1 MFWVWV
7 VSFYLTTSVSAAAFF
22 EGDEGGAVSGLVT
35 DPAGAVLIGAR
46 VLVTQQPGGQAR
58 EVATDKQGRYA
69 LKDLPQGRYTVEAQA
84 QGFLS
89 LSREVS
95 LSAGEQAKVD
105 FVLPLPTFGE
115 SVLVTARAGT
125 DLERVAG
132 GSSVVPPAEIE
143 QSRAV
148 NLKDALGFT
157 PGVLAQSRFGADES
171 QLSVRG
177 SGLRNNF
184 HLRGINLLIN
194 SIPYQDADGFSDFES
209 LELMATERIEVWK
222 GANALRFGGNSMGG
236 AINFV
241 TPTGLTAPRLQLRLQ
256 GGSFGTFKGQ
266 LATGG
271 RRGSLRHYLSFSDTE
286 LDGYRAHS
294 QQGRQRFFGNF
305 GFTLD
310 ERTDLRVDLVYA
322 NVSEKLPGSL
332 TAAEFQADPQQADP
346 VNVAQDW
353 GRFYDFVR
361 AGVGL
366 TRRLGA
372 GQELEL
378 IAFGQYRNMDHPIFL
393 VLDQDGRTFGAEV
406 RYRVE
411 GSLGGRADR
420 LVLGF
425 APQVGDIS
433 ERRYVNLNGQRGPLV
448 ALFGTEALNYGFY
461 FENQLDLA
469 PQLTFIAGGRVD
481 RATRRFE
488 DRFLADGDRS
498 DERVYSA
505 FSPRFGL
512 LFRAG
517 ETQIFG
523 NLSRS
528 YEPPL
533 LLELTSFGAPGF
545 LDLKAQDAWQYEVG
559 TRGRRTDRLSW
570 DFSFFDVEIEDEIL
584 NVNVTPFPF
593 APFTIPSYRNAP
605 KTRHLGVE
613 LGGEVGLG
621 RSALA
626 ANDRLR
632 LRLAYTWSRFRF
644 VEDPAYTGKFLPGAP
659 PHILRSEL
667 RYEHPRGIWVA
678 PMLDWCPASYFVDS
692 ANTARNE
699 AYAVVNLKAG
709 YEGRKLGLY
718 FELQNLTDRLYSASV
733 QVDNALGRYY
743 EPTAGRSA
751 YLGLRYRF

>member
-1 MFWVWV
+1 M
-7 VSFYLTTSVSAAAFF
+7 
-22 EGDEGGAVSGLVT
+22 
-35 DPAGAVLIGAR
+35 
-46 VLVTQQPGGQAR
+46 
-58 EVATDKQGRYA
+58 
-69 LKDLPQGRYTVEAQA
+69 
-84 QGFLS
+84 
-89 LSREVS
+89 
-95 LSAGEQAKVD
+95 
-105 FVLPLPTFGE
+105 LPLPTFGE

-125 DLERVAG
+125 DLERVPG

-222 GANALRFGGNSMGG
+222 EANALRFGGNSMGG

-241 TPTGLTAPRLQLRLQ
+241 TPTGLTAPRLPLRLQ

-266 LATGG
+266 LAAGG

-286 LDGYRAHS
+286 PDGYREHS

-332 TAAEFQADPQQADP
+332 TAAEFQANPQQADP

-366 TRRLGA
+366 TRRLGDH
-372 GQELEL
+372 QELEL

-393 VLDQDGRTFGAEV
+393 VLDQDARTFGGEI

-411 GSLGGRADR
+411 GSLAGRADR

-425 APQVGDIS
+425 APLLGDIS
-433 ERRYVNLNGQRGPLV
+433 ERRYVNLSGQRGPLV

-461 FENQLDLA
+461 FENQIELA
-469 PQLTFIAGGRVD
+469 S
-481 RATRRFE
+481 
-488 DRFLADGDRS
+488 RS
-498 DERVYSA
+498 PSSPA
-505 FSPRFGL
+505 AASIGQPAASKTGFSPMEIDRMSGSTRPSRL
-512 LFRAG
+512 ASVCSAEPVKGRSSATSAG
-517 ETQIFG
+517 PT
-523 NLSRS
+523 SRR
-528 YEPPL
+528 
-533 LLELTSFGAPGF
+533 SFSSSPAS
-545 LDLKAQDAWQYEVG
+545 
-559 TRGRRTDRLSW
+559 GRRAFW
-570 DFSFFDVEIEDEIL
+570 I
-584 NVNVTPFPF
+584 
-593 APFTIPSYRNAP
+593 
-605 KTRHLGVE
+605 
-613 LGGEVGLG
+613 
-621 RSALA
+621 
-626 ANDRLR
+626 
-632 LRLAYTWSRFRF
+632 
-644 VEDPAYTGKFLPGAP
+644 
-659 PHILRSEL
+659 
-667 RYEHPRGIWVA
+667 
-678 PMLDWCPASYFVDS
+678 
-692 ANTARNE
+692 
-699 AYAVVNLKAG
+699 
-709 YEGRKLGLY
+709 
-718 FELQNLTDRLYSASV
+718 
-733 QVDNALGRYY
+733 
-743 EPTAGRSA
+743 
-751 YLGLRYRF
+751 